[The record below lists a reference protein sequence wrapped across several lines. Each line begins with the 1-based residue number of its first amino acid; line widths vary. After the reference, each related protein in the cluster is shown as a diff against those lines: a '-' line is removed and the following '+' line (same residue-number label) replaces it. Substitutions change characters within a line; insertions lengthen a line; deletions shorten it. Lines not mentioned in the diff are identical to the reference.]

1 MGSVPSMNGKA
12 RETTLL
18 MRDMRLGGA
27 TSGLL
32 LPRLTRRQHKSR
44 KYFPATSELVWGSEE

>member
-18 MRDMRLGGA
+18 MRDMRLGGGHVWPVDKETYA
-27 TSGLL
+27 PS
-32 LPRLTRRQHKSR
+32 
-44 KYFPATSELVWGSEE
+44 FPLQQKLE